1 MDLVGPPGAG
11 TAGGLRRVK
20 SPRAHADAARMATL
34 LERLLRR
41 SLRRSDPAPSD
52 ERANDEAD
60 VQSIEAAL
68 AQAEDI
74 AARTTALASDLHR
87 LLTRDTA
94 RRRTKRPE
102 ERILH

>member
-1 MDLVGPPGAG
+1 
-11 TAGGLRRVK
+11 
-20 SPRAHADAARMATL
+20 MATL

-41 SLRRSDPAPSD
+41 RLRRSGSAPSE
-52 ERANDEAD
+52 ERANDDAE

-94 RRRTKRPE
+94 RRRTKRTA
-102 ERILH
+102 ERTLH